1 MMLKFAT
8 FCFTSILLLSCGR
21 ENHARMDQFDLL
33 EQSANA
39 EPIKHFNVKLNCDS
53 IQIDHPY
60 FGGHPFSKLMQH
72 LLKKD
77 TLGPFCLGQR
87 NVRIRYQVLWATD
100 KLLSMNQEVWLDC
113 PMSEGP
119 RKTIVNYLFTLQD
132 KQISKLELEGSPG
145 LLQDIQVALRKR
157 ETPYCSAPKIEEVFP
172 IIKAG
177 RVEVTPHYA
186 SSLCDTT
193 FKRKGIHRED
203 LRIISN
209 KTFLSLNQNNN
220 KK

>member
-8 FCFTSILLLSCGR
+8 FCLLSILLLSCGR
-21 ENHARMDQFDLL
+21 DNHARMDQFDLL

-39 EPIKHFNVKLNCDS
+39 EPIKHFNLKLKCDS
-53 IQIDHPY
+53 IQIEHPY

-77 TLGPFCLGQR
+77 TLGAFGVGQR

-100 KLLSMNQEVWLDC
+100 KVLSMNQEVWLDC

>member
-1 MMLKFAT
+1 MMLKVAT
-8 FCFTSILLLSCGR
+8 FLLLVLALLSCGR
-21 ENHARMDQFDLL
+21 DNHARMDQFDLL
-33 EQSANA
+33 EQSAKA
-39 EPIKHFNVKLNCDS
+39 EPIKHFNIKLNCDS
-53 IQIDHPY
+53 IQIEHPY

-77 TLGPFCLGQR
+77 TLGAFCVGQR

-100 KLLSMNQEVWLDC
+100 KVLSMNQEVWLDC

-119 RKTIVNYLFTLQD
+119 RKTIVNYLFTLQG

>member
-8 FCFTSILLLSCGR
+8 FCLLSIALLSCGR

-39 EPIKHFNVKLNCDS
+39 EPIKHYNVKLNCDS
-53 IQIDHPY
+53 IQIEHPN

-77 TLGPFCLGQR
+77 TLGAFCVGQR

-100 KLLSMNQEVWLDC
+100 KVLSMNQEVWLDC
-113 PMSEGP
+113 PMTEGP

-145 LLQDIQVALRKR
+145 LLQDIQAALRKR

>member
-1 MMLKFAT
+1 MMLKVVFY
-8 FCFTSILLLSCGR
+8 CFLSLVFFSCGR

-39 EPIKHFNVKLNCDS
+39 EPIKHYNKHLSLDS
-53 IQIDHPY
+53 IQIDFPH

-77 TLGPFCLGQR
+77 TLGAFCVGQR
-87 NVRIRYQVLWATD
+87 DVQIHYKVLWATE
-100 KLLSMNQEVWLDC
+100 KVLSMNQEVWLDC
-113 PMSEGP
+113 PMSDGI
-119 RKTIVNYLFTLQD
+119 RKTVVNYLFTLEG
-132 KQISKLELEGSPG
+132 KQISRLFLEGSPG
-145 LLQDIQVALRKR
+145 LLQTIQVGLRKR
-157 ETPYCSAPKIEEVFP
+157 QTPYCSAQKIEEVFP

-209 KTFLSLNQNNN
+209 KTFLSLNLNNN
-220 KK
+220 TK